1 MTPAPG
7 ISRFSL
13 NNRKTVRKLVRTPA
27 PPRNRS
33 RPPRPSGLSSPS
45 LQPFVPYLQ
54 DRWQDGCHN
63 VSQLHRELEAQGCT
77 TSRSLLRETLRA
89 WLTADELRA
98 HKHHPRKPRS
108 RARRMN
114 TRWLC
119 LRPAEQLDE
128 QEYATLQRVLDED
141 PPLATA
147 HALMQR
153 FRQVVCDRDMP
164 GLDSWLA
171 DAAASELPPFVGF
184 TRGIATDR
192 AAVNAAFTLPWSTGP
207 VEATCTRS
215 SCSSAKLMAGL
226 ACRNCALA
234 FSPHSRPNQAPGA
247 YRS

>member
-1 MTPAPG
+1 
-7 ISRFSL
+7 
-13 NNRKTVRKLVRTPA
+13 
-27 PPRNRS
+27 
-33 RPPRPSGLSSPS
+33 
-45 LQPFVPYLQ
+45 VPYLQ

-128 QEYATLQRVLDED
+128 EEYATLQRVLDED

-207 VEATCTRS
+207 VEGHVHKI
-215 SCSSAKLMAGL
+215 KLLKRQAYGRAGL
-226 ACRNCALA
+226 PQLRARILA
-234 FSPHSRPNQAPGA
+234 A
-247 YRS
+247 